1 MCDLASTITSISPLL
16 AAIAA
21 VAAVAAVAAAVA
33 AFKANKISGAL
44 KRLQKNSI
52 LNQREIHLLN
62 RALELLKIY
71 DVWCTDSGAGSDVNF
86 HDSKESHYNSRDDAW
101 SQIPRDIKFILI
113 QLSSH
118 SERLD
123 ALLSEW
129 ECGFIEKTADTYILK
144 DESIKEKIKSLRE
157 IVAGGL

>member
-1 MCDLASTITSISPLL
+1 MCDLASMITSISPLL

-21 VAAVAAVAAAVA
+21 VAAAVA
-33 AFKANKISGAL
+33 AFKANEISGAL

-52 LNQREIHLLN
+52 LNQREIQLLN

-71 DVWCTDSGAGSDVNF
+71 DVWCTDSGAGSEVNF
-86 HDSKESHYNSRDDAW
+86 HDSKESNYNSRDDAW
-101 SQIPRDIKFILI
+101 SQIPRDIKFVLI

-129 ECGFIEKTADTYILK
+129 ECGFIEKSEDTYILK
-144 DESIKEKIKSLRE
+144 DESVKEKIKSLRE
-157 IVAGGL
+157 IFAGGL